1 MRSEKMGKTAVTQ
14 ENGVRAEG
22 SHERPI
28 GKRAG
33 DLPEGIQR
41 IIIVGAGG
49 FAREVVR
56 WAVDSWP
63 SHIAKVA
70 GFLADQPW
78 QPKHLA
84 RQLPILAD
92 PRDFE
97 PKADDGLLLAI
108 GIPHVRR
115 AVAEML
121 EHRGGRFLTLIHP
134 TAIVAE
140 SAVIGH
146 GSVVCPFT
154 IVSDS
159 CTVGRFTLMNSYSS
173 LGHDASTGAFTVL
186 SPYATLGGAASVAD
200 DVFLGMHAAI
210 APRKHVGCRSQVS
223 ANSVAMNDVPA
234 DSLVY
239 GVPGRFAPRIDV
251 SNSPSAEDLRPCT

>member
-1 MRSEKMGKTAVTQ
+1 MGKTAATQ
-14 ENGVRAEG
+14 GNGVRAKG
-22 SHERPI
+22 GDGLSL
-28 GKRAG
+28 GKQAG
-33 DLPEGIQR
+33 ELPEGIQR
-41 IIIVGAGG
+41 IFIVGAGG

-56 WAVDSWP
+56 WAFDSWP

-70 GFLADQPW
+70 GFLANQPW
-78 QPKHLA
+78 QPEHLA

-97 PKADDGLLLAI
+97 PKPGDGLLLAI
-108 GIPHVRR
+108 GIPQVRR
-115 AVAEML
+115 AVAETL

-134 TAIVAE
+134 TAIVAD
-140 SAVIGH
+140 SAAIGR
-146 GSVVCPFT
+146 GSILCPFT

-159 CTVGRFTLMNSYSS
+159 CAVGRLTLMNSYSS

-223 ANSVAMNDVPA
+223 ANSAAMNDVPA

-239 GVPGRFAPRIDV
+239 GVPGRFAPRLDG
-251 SNSPSAEDLRPCT
+251 STSPSAEDLHPCN

>member
-1 MRSEKMGKTAVTQ
+1 MGKTAVTQ
-14 ENGVRAEG
+14 GNGVRAEG
-22 SHERPI
+22 GDVQSL
-28 GKRAG
+28 GKQAG
-33 DLPEGIQR
+33 KLPEGIQR
-41 IIIVGAGG
+41 IVIVGAGG

-56 WAVDSWP
+56 WAFDAWP
-63 SHIAKVA
+63 SHVKKVA
-70 GFLADQPW
+70 GFLADRPW
-78 QPKHLA
+78 QPEHLA
-84 RQLPILAD
+84 RQLPVLED

-97 PKADDGLLLAI
+97 PKPGDGLLLAI

-115 AVAEML
+115 AVTEML

-140 SAVIGH
+140 SAAIGQ
-146 GSVVCPFT
+146 GSVLCPFT

-210 APRKHVGCRSQVS
+210 APRKRVGCRCQVS
-223 ANSVAMNDVPA
+223 ANSAAMNDVPA

-251 SNSPSAEDLRPCT
+251 SMSPSAEDMHPCN